1 MMDRDRPQQF
11 TDREGC
17 GIQPEALSEELCSQG
32 VMCFGDGMLGV
43 ADTCPHF
50 MCFGHVP
57 GGIESLEVE
66 THARPRDIE
75 TWIGPAVGYC
85 FWVRVAKSEIE
96 TGFNSR
102 GGGALS
108 FEGKKMAGE
117 AGDTVLCI
125 TTKKIC
131 FNFHQL
137 TCSYF
142 DFTSAVT

>member
-1 MMDRDRPQQF
+1 M
-11 TDREGC
+11 
-17 GIQPEALSEELCSQG
+17 ISEELCSRG
-32 VMCFGDGMLGV
+32 VTCFGDGMLVV

-85 FWVRVAKSEIE
+85 FWVWVAKSEIE

-108 FEGKKMAGE
+108 WIMLNKSGFWVSGMGE
-117 AGDTVLCI
+117 VFKDEKFQPCRQHGC
-125 TTKKIC
+125 K
-131 FNFHQL
+131 FQP
-137 TCSYF
+137 
-142 DFTSAVT
+142 